1 MKKILV
7 ALVMVAMMAAPALAV
22 VSGTAHDLSSNGAQG
37 AATGTTQ
44 VCVFCHT
51 PHGGIADF
59 PLWNRT
65 NVTASGEY
73 SSTTLNATFV
83 GIPGEAGACL
93 SCHDGVSLVNAA
105 TIVNQPNSGDTVVS
119 AITISA
125 DANIGT
131 DMSND
136 HPVGFTY
143 DSALATADG
152 GLVTPAS
159 TSLVAGTV
167 PLFGGEMWCSSCH
180 DVHGT
185 AFPSFLVKNNAG
197 SALCTSCHNK

>member
-22 VSGTAHDLSSNGAQG
+22 VSGTAHDLSTNGAQG

-65 NVTASGEY
+65 NVPATGAY
-73 SSTTLNATFV
+73 SSTSLNASI
-83 GIPGEAGACL
+83 GAAPGEAGACL
-93 SCHDGVSLVNAA
+93 SCHDGVSLVAA
-105 TIVNQPNSGDTVVS
+105 GTIVNQPNSGATDVS
-119 AITISA
+119 ALTISA
-125 DANIGT
+125 DANLGT

-136 HPVGFTY
+136 HPVGFVY
-143 DSALATADG
+143 NDALSTEDG
-152 GLVTPAS
+152 GLELAS
-159 TSLVAGTV
+159 TLSGT
-167 PLFGGEMWCSSCH
+167 PLFGGEMWCSTCH

-185 AFPSFLVKNNAG
+185 AFSQFLVMDNAG
-197 SALCTSCHNK
+197 SALCTNCHQK